1 MSKKGG
7 FQMSKGI
14 IYVMTT
20 AVAGLIKIGKTRT
33 DQFENRMRQLESNGY
48 SNVVALKRCFAI
60 EVDDYDEKET
70 LLHEIFSKSQV
81 GDSELFALNKELVIR
96 LLSSFEGSQ
105 IFPRQEKKDSF
116 EQAEIA
122 SQEGLEGQYFHN
134 DKNGSVV
141 AVLKMVG
148 GRYILCAKSI
158 LAQNYDGINPP
169 GWRKIRESLKLSK
182 DGKLSKDLEC
192 SSPSMAAALVAGGAR
207 SGFSFWKNK
216 EGKTMKDLIK

>member
-1 MSKKGG
+1 
-7 FQMSKGI
+7 MSKGI

-20 AVAGLIKIGKTRT
+20 AVTGLIKIGKTRT

-81 GDSELFALNKELVIR
+81 GDSELFALNKDLVIR
-96 LLSSFEGSQ
+96 LLSSFEGKQ
-105 IFPRQEKKDSF
+105 FFPKQEKKDSF

-122 SQEGLEGQYFHN
+122 SQEGLEGLYFHN
-134 DKNGSVV
+134 DQNGRVV
-141 AVLKMVG
+141 AVLKIVG
-148 GRYILCAKSI
+148 DKYILSSKSI

-169 GWRKIRESLKLSK
+169 GWRIIRESLKLSK

>member
-1 MSKKGG
+1 
-7 FQMSKGI
+7 MSKGI

-20 AVAGLIKIGKTRT
+20 AVSGLIKIGKTRT

-148 GRYILCAKSI
+148 DRYILCAKSI

>member
-1 MSKKGG
+1 
-7 FQMSKGI
+7 MSKGV

-20 AVAGLIKIGKTRT
+20 AVSGLLKIGKTRT
-33 DQFENRMRQLESNGY
+33 DLFDNRMRQLESNGY

-148 GRYILCAKSI
+148 DRYILCAKSI

>member
-1 MSKKGG
+1 
-7 FQMSKGI
+7 MSKGV

-20 AVAGLIKIGKTRT
+20 AVSGLIKIGKTRT

-96 LLSSFEGSQ
+96 LLSSFEGCQ
-105 IFPRQEKKDSF
+105 IYPKQEKKDSF

-134 DKNGSVV
+134 DKSGK
-141 AVLKMVG
+141 AIATLKVKG
-148 GRYILCAKSI
+148 NKYILCAKSL
-158 LAQNYDGINPP
+158 LALDYKDVNSP
-169 GWRKIRESLKLSK
+169 GWREVRDTLKLTK
-182 DGKLSKDLEC
+182 EGKIVKDLEC

-207 SGFSFWKNK
+207 NGLSFWKN
-216 EGKTMKDLIK
+216 EDGKTMKELIK

>member
-1 MSKKGG
+1 
-7 FQMSKGI
+7 MSKGI
-14 IYVMTT
+14 IYIMTT
-20 AVAGLIKIGKTRT
+20 AVSGLIKIGKTRT
-33 DQFENRMRQLESNGY
+33 EQFENRMRQLESNGY

-60 EVDDYDEKET
+60 EVDDYDEKES

-105 IFPRQEKKDSF
+105 FFPKQEKKDSF

-148 GRYILCAKSI
+148 DKYILSSKSI

-182 DGKLSKDLEC
+182 DGRLSKDLEC

>member
-1 MSKKGG
+1 
-7 FQMSKGI
+7 MSKGI

-20 AVAGLIKIGKTRT
+20 AVSGLIKIGKTRT
-33 DQFENRMRQLESNGY
+33 DQFENRMYQLESNGY

-81 GDSELFALNKELVIR
+81 GGSELFALNKDLVIR
-96 LLSSFEGSQ
+96 LLSSFEGCQ
-105 IFPRQEKKDSF
+105 IYPKQEKKDSF

-148 GRYILCAKSI
+148 DKMELNSGMQGSCKRLLNMPSGAVFKNRLSVQKPPVRPVDWMLRIILPTSAK
-158 LAQNYDGINPP
+158 
-169 GWRKIRESLKLSK
+169 
-182 DGKLSKDLEC
+182 
-192 SSPSMAAALVAGGAR
+192 
-207 SGFSFWKNK
+207 
-216 EGKTMKDLIK
+216 

>member
-1 MSKKGG
+1 
-7 FQMSKGI
+7 MSKGI
-14 IYVMTT
+14 IYIMTT
-20 AVAGLIKIGKTRT
+20 AVTGLIKIGKTRT

-81 GDSELFALNKELVIR
+81 GDSELFALNKDLVIR

-105 IFPRQEKKDSF
+105 MFPKQEKKDSF
-116 EQAEIA
+116 EQAEMA
-122 SQEGLEGQYFHN
+122 NQEGLDGRYYHN

-148 GRYILCAKSI
+148 DKYILCAKSL
-158 LAQNYDGINPP
+158 LAPNYDGINPP
-169 GWRKIRESLKLSK
+169 GWRKVRESLKLSK
-182 DGKLSKDLEC
+182 DGRLSKDLEC
-192 SSPSMAAALVAGGAR
+192 SSPSMAAAMVAGGAR

-216 EGKTMKDLIK
+216 EGKTMKELIK

>member
-1 MSKKGG
+1 
-7 FQMSKGI
+7 MSKGV

-20 AVAGLIKIGKTRT
+20 AVSGLIKIGKTRT

-105 IFPRQEKKDSF
+105 IFPKQEKKDSF

-122 SQEGLEGQYFHN
+122 GQEGLEGLYFHN
-134 DKNGSVV
+134 DKNGRVV
-141 AVLKMVG
+141 AVLKIVG
-148 GRYILCAKSI
+148 DKYILCAKSI

-182 DGKLSKDLEC
+182 DYKLSKDLEC

-207 SGFSFWKNK
+207 GGFSFWKNK
-216 EGKTMKDLIK
+216 DGKTMKDLIK

>member
-1 MSKKGG
+1 
-7 FQMSKGI
+7 
-14 IYVMTT
+14 MTT
-20 AVAGLIKIGKTRT
+20 AVSGLIKIGKTRT

-60 EVDDYDEKET
+60 EVDDYDEKEI

-105 IFPRQEKKDSF
+105 IFPKQEKKDSF

-122 SQEGLEGQYFHN
+122 SKEGLEGLYFHN
-134 DKNGSVV
+134 DKNGNVV
-141 AVLKMVG
+141 AVLKMIG
-148 GRYILCAKSI
+148 DKYILCAKSI

-182 DGKLSKDLEC
+182 DARLSKDLEC

-207 SGFSFWKNK
+207 SGFSFWRNK
-216 EGKTMKDLIK
+216 EGKTMKDLIE

>member
-1 MSKKGG
+1 
-7 FQMSKGI
+7 MSKGI
-14 IYVMTT
+14 IYIMTT
-20 AVAGLIKIGKTRT
+20 AVTGLIKIGKTRT

-148 GRYILCAKSI
+148 DRYILCAKSI

-182 DGKLSKDLEC
+182 DGRLSKDFEC

-216 EGKTMKDLIK
+216 DGKTMKELIK